1 MPKKQPD
8 PFLKYSSM
16 AAKMIAIILVLTYIG
31 VWLDKRYQMDFN
43 LFTLLGAILGS
54 GLAMYSVIKDLL
66 K

>member
-1 MPKKQPD
+1 
-8 PFLKYSSM
+8 M